1 MNKTN
6 SAHVS
11 DSIPIILVFIMVHKW
26 MHKTVLVLEGQISIS
41 MISEGSCDTEDW
53 SNASQQLITS

>member
-1 MNKTN
+1 
-6 SAHVS
+6 
-11 DSIPIILVFIMVHKW
+11 

-41 MISEGSCDTEDW
+41 MISEGSRDTEDW

>member
-11 DSIPIILVFIMVHKW
+11 DSIPIILVFIMVHKL
-26 MHKTVLVLEGQISIS
+26 MYKTVLVLEEQISIS
-41 MISEGSCDTEDW
+41 MISEGSHDTEDW